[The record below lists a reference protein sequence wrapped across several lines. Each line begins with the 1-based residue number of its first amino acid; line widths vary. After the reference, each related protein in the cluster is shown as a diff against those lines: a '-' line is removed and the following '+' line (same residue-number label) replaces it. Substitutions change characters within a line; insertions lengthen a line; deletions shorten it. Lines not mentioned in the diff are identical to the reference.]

1 MTGGQRPTVIEPGQ
15 ETPPAP
21 EGERSLFFRIF
32 PSIVLP
38 MFIAVVDQTIVATAL
53 PAMSAAFGEAERA
66 AWIVIVYLVANTIA
80 APVYG
85 RLGDAFGRARMMT
98 FALLLMMAGSVAC
111 ALAPNM
117 AGLVVA
123 RFVQGLGG
131 GGLMTLSQA
140 LIGETIPPRARAR
153 YQGYLAAVIVTS
165 SSFGPVAGGFLTG
178 AFGWRSIFWINL
190 PLGLFALALI
200 RRLPKKPPAGIMKTF
215 DSGGL
220 FLFVCFI
227 GPALVAV
234 EQARKLDAALAPLI
248 LSLCVLALGALV
260 ALIRRESRQEDP
272 LLPIALLR
280 NPAIWRSDAM
290 AACHGAALVSLIN
303 YTPLYLRA
311 ARGLSASETGYFLLP
326 MALGVGV
333 GSLITGRLVSRT
345 GRTAIFPSLALI
357 PANILFCVLALF
369 HARLPL
375 AALPALFGAIALC
388 MGSVMGVVQVTVQ
401 NAAGPARLGSAA
413 ASVQF
418 SRAVGATFGT
428 AIVGSALFAVFT
440 ADADVGRDAFAA
452 LLEHGPAA
460 LQALA
465 PSAQAGAQAALHASF
480 RAAFLAMNLFAMLA
494 LACAWSIPARRL

>member
-1 MTGGQRPTVIEPGQ
+1 MKQIEEGAHPPT
-15 ETPPAP
+15 AS
-21 EGERSLFFRIF
+21 ERSLFFRIF
-32 PSIVLP
+32 PSIMLP
-38 MFIAVVDQTIVATAL
+38 MFVAVLDQTIVATAL
-53 PAMSAAFGEAERA
+53 PAISTALDDAERV
-66 AWIVIVYLVANTIA
+66 AWIVIAYLVANTIA

-85 RLGDAFGRARMMT
+85 RLGDAFGRARVMK
-98 FALLLMMAGSVAC
+98 FALGLMMAGSIAC

-117 AGLVVA
+117 LALVLA

-165 SSFGPVAGGFLTG
+165 SSFGPIAGGFLTH

-190 PLGLFALALI
+190 PLGLLALALAT
-200 RRLPKKPPAGIMKTF
+200 RLPRKPPAGAMKKF
-215 DSGGL
+215 DAAGL

-234 EQARKLDAALAPLI
+234 EQARKLDAALAPFVVALF
-248 LSLCVLALGALV
+248 VLALGALV
-260 ALIRRESRQEDP
+260 GLARVESRKDDP
-272 LLPIALLR
+272 LLPVALLR

-290 AACHGAALVSLIN
+290 AAFHGAALVSLIN

-311 ARGLSASETGYFLLP
+311 TRGLSAAETGYFLLP

-333 GSLITGRLVSRT
+333 GSLVTGRLVSRT

-357 PANILFCVLALF
+357 PAFCLFLVLALF
-369 HARLPL
+369 HDVMPLRVLPL
-375 AALPALFGAIALC
+375 LFGAIALC

-418 SRAVGATFGT
+418 SRAVGASFGT
-428 AIVGSALFAVFT
+428 AIVGSVLFSVF
-440 ADADVGRDAFAA
+440 ASHAGVGRDVFGA
-452 LLEHGPAA
+452 LLEHGPSALDTLAPAARADAAAA
-460 LQALA
+460 LA
-465 PSAQAGAQAALHASF
+465 ASF
-480 RAAFLAMNLFAMLA
+480 RAAFLAIDVFALLA
-494 LACAWSIPARRL
+494 LAAAWSIPARRL